1 MPEPIHGA
9 FFHLPTLFQ
18 TQPCIFSAQVLN
30 FRLRFSD
37 HLSRPGSTRT
47 RVKTIEGFVR
57 VGGSLVHRALRASV
71 FPRLLTRVVFISS
84 DL

>member
-1 MPEPIHGA
+1 MPKPILGA
-9 FFHLPTLFQ
+9 FFHIPTLFQ
-18 TQPCIFSAQVLN
+18 TQPCIFSARVLN

-37 HLSRPGSTRT
+37 NLSRPGSTR

-57 VGGSLVHRALRASV
+57 VGGSLVHRALRASG
-71 FPRLLTRVVFISS
+71 FPRLLTRVVFTSS

>member
-1 MPEPIHGA
+1 MPEPILGA

-18 TQPCIFSAQVLN
+18 TQPCIFSTRVLN

-37 HLSRPGSTRT
+37 HLSRPGSTRW
-47 RVKTIEGFVR
+47 VKTIEGFVR